1 MIKSYWLRILLCGI
15 AAAIVGFLI
24 GVVTPKQYD
33 AVVQVLVAPYTPG
46 GTFARDDAESSVKDI
61 LDASAPRTV
70 NTQVEMLTGYGVIGQ
85 AAEKVATDLNLPYK
99 QPGDELNPFDLQ
111 DKITVTAA
119 KESDIVSLRVRMS
132 QPDLAARVAGAMYVA
147 FEDQNERQS
156 KDAANR
162 AIEFLNKQVTGIKAQ
177 LHGIEQAMTKAKE
190 DAKSPN
196 IDQQVIADISQ
207 LRDLQIQRDTAQG
220 ELEASQARGAE
231 LGAQLATISKTTP
244 GGTSRTEN
252 PIYTKLQSQLQDA
265 TTQRDQLLVHYLE
278 DSEQVR
284 SQDRVI
290 SGIQSRLKDTPR
302 YTANIESSTQPNPMY
317 LTMAQEYKL
326 SIANAKGAAQRV
338 ATVDAAIASLQV
350 DMRRLPAI
358 QETITSLALQEVVL
372 QKIFEAYTSKL
383 KTLEVAGSFRRSAT
397 HLTTPAVAMPR
408 PAVPNFG
415 LNVGLGLFLGLAVG
429 FLWSIGT
436 EAKRNPIRSLGQ
448 LNRLSLQPCY
458 RVIPELRVPMRGLT
472 RAPAEYFDS
481 LLVNFVRSEKK
492 GYRIGV
498 LGVTKGAG
506 ATTTAMNLAIAAAR
520 GGYTV
525 LYVEVDPGNSALTKL
540 TPAAGDVKSPG
551 ANITIYNASLGETQ
565 AGGTV
570 GLPADL
576 EVAASGKDL
585 VIFDFAPVKVSG
597 DAFLLANH
605 LDEMILLVRANS
617 TKSVDFLQAQQALI
631 DAGCPL
637 VSVTLTRIQDQS
649 DDVSALEQQAVDV
662 KSIPPAQA

>member
-24 GVVTPKQYD
+24 GVITPKQYD
-33 AVVQVLVAPYTPG
+33 AYAEVLVAPYSPMGSPITSE
-46 GTFARDDAESSVKDI
+46 ADLSVKDI

-70 NTQVEMLTGYGVIGQ
+70 NTQVEMLTSRGVLQ
-85 AAEKVATDLNLPYK
+85 TAATKVGTDLNLPYK
-99 QPGDELNPFDLQ
+99 EPGDELNPFDLQ
-111 DKITVTAA
+111 DKIMVQSA
-119 KESDIVSLRVRMS
+119 KESDIVVLRVRMS
-132 QPDLAARVAGAMYVA
+132 KPDLAARVAGAMYLA
-147 FEDQNERQS
+147 FEEANTRQS
-156 KDAANR
+156 KEAANR
-162 AIEFLNKQVTGIKAQ
+162 AIDFLKEQVGLIKGQVRA
-177 LHGIEQAMTKAKE
+177 IEDAMTKAQE
-190 DAKSPN
+190 DSKSAN
-196 IDQQVIADISQ
+196 IQQQIIADISQ
-207 LRDLQIQRDTAQG
+207 LRDVETQRVTAQG
-220 ELEASQARGAE
+220 ELLASQARGAE
-231 LGAQLATISKTTP
+231 LEKELATIASTTA
-244 GGTSRTEN
+244 GGTSQTEN
-252 PIYTKLQSQLQDA
+252 PIYTKLQSQLSDA
-265 TTQRDQLLVHYLE
+265 ITQRDQLLVHYLE

-284 SQDRVI
+284 SEDKVI
-290 SGIQSRLKDTPR
+290 SGIQIRLKDTPR
-302 YTANIESSTQPNPMY
+302 YTPNVYKSVQPNPMY
-317 LTMAQEYKL
+317 LTMKQEYNL
-326 SIANAKGAAQRV
+326 SLASAKGAAQRV
-338 ATVDAAIASLQV
+338 AALDASISSLK
-350 DMRRLPAI
+350 DEMNRLPKIEQTLTALGV
-358 QETITSLALQEVVL
+358 QEQLL
-372 QKIFEAYTSKL
+372 QKIYQEYTSKL

-397 HLTTPAVAMPR
+397 HLISPAQ
-408 PAVPNFG
+408 AVPIPSVPNYT

-436 EAKRNPIRSLGQ
+436 EARRNPIRSLGQ

-492 GYRIGV
+492 GYRLGV

-605 LDEMILLVRANS
+605 LDEMVLLVRAAW

-649 DDVSALEQQAVDV
+649 DDVSALEQQAIDV
-662 KSIPPAQA
+662 KSIPSAQA

>member
-1 MIKSYWLRILLCGI
+1 MRILLCGI

-24 GVVTPKQYD
+24 GLVTPKQYD
-33 AVVQVLVAPYTPG
+33 AVVQVLVAPYSPVGSPVTSE
-46 GTFARDDAESSVKDI
+46 ADASVKDI

-70 NTQVEMLTGYGVIGQ
+70 STQVEMLTGYGVIGQ
-85 AAEKVATDLNLPYK
+85 AAEKVATDMNLPYK

-111 DKITVTAA
+111 DKITVVAA
-119 KESDIVSLRVRMS
+119 KESDVVTLRVRMS
-132 QPDLAARVAGAMYVA
+132 QPDLAAKVAGAMYVA
-147 FEDQNERQS
+147 FEDQNEQQS

-162 AIEFLNKQVTGIKAQ
+162 AIDFLKSQVALIQTQ
-177 LHGIEQAMTKAKE
+177 LHSIEDEAAKAKE
-190 DAKSPN
+190 DAGASN
-196 IDQQVIADISQ
+196 IDQQVIAEISQ

-220 ELEASQARGAE
+220 ELEASTARAAD
-231 LGAQLATISKTTP
+231 LRQQLAGIPSRTD
-244 GGTSRTEN
+244 GGTSKSEN
-252 PIYTKLQSQLQDA
+252 PIYTKLKSQLMDA
-265 TTQRDQLLVHYLE
+265 IAARESLLVRYLE

-284 SQDRVI
+284 SQDKVI
-290 SGIQSRLKDTPR
+290 SGIQQRLKETPQ
-302 YTANIESSTQPNPMY
+302 YSYNIESSSQPNPTS
-317 LTMAQEYKL
+317 LTLKQEL
-326 SIANAKGAAQRV
+326 AVSEASAKGAAGRV
-338 ATVDAAIASLQV
+338 TTLQAAVDKVKQ
-350 DMRRLPAI
+350 DMGRLPKI
-358 QETITSLALQEVVL
+358 QEQLQDLQRQQLVL
-372 QKIFEAYTSKL
+372 ERISELYTTKL

-397 HLTTPAVAMPR
+397 HLITPAVAIPR

-458 RVIPELRVPMRGLT
+458 RVIPELRVPMRGLN

-492 GYRIGV
+492 GYKLGV
-498 LGVTKGAG
+498 LGVTRGAG

-540 TPAAGDVKSPG
+540 TPSAGDVKSPG
-551 ANITIYNASLGETQ
+551 ANISIYNASLGETL

-570 GLPADL
+570 GLPSDL

-585 VIFDFAPVKVSG
+585 VIFDFAPVKASG
-597 DAFLLANH
+597 DAFLLANQ
-605 LDEMILLVRANS
+605 LDEMVLLVRANA

-649 DDVSALEQQAVDV
+649 DDVSALEQQAIDV
-662 KSIPPAQA
+662 KSIPSAQA